1 MAFKQTPHLIAS
13 RLEGYCISGVE
24 GITRNYVQE
33 TIQMKKNLV
42 QLIQDKLNAAAGK
55 TKVPRM
61 YYKNFDQHIM
71 AKYGIKIV
79 NWPLEKFRCPSKIPT
94 RVEVQLL
101 MSAWESGTTYF
112 HKMTSAEWKDWGEK
126 RFEEALKGAEG
137 IQTTEPGSEG
147 QESATTPQCEKDP
160 TLMPSPRASNNP
172 LTVPEV
178 HNQAPTVPPAQTA
191 IVPIDTGAIPP
202 PAQQPPVQQAP
213 PAPNKRGRKRK
224 ALADTNQ
231 AFVNSTAVTGTNGK
245 IAMQTTK
252 RRKRWDSGL
261 SKEEA
266 QRVRNE
272 RKENKQT
279 AARG

>member
-1 MAFKQTPHLIAS
+1 MISTPVSHNTGNSQVAWRNWGIPSTLLGIPKLCGEIGEFPHTGNSRVVWRNWGIPNNILGIPKFCEAFWEFPVHDWEFPLTS
-13 RLEGYCISGVE
+13 VE
-24 GITRNYVQE
+24 SMHRKMYLSTLGR
-33 TIQMKKNLV
+33 
-42 QLIQDKLNAAAGK
+42 
-55 TKVPRM
+55 VP
-61 YYKNFDQHIM
+61 
-71 AKYGIKIV
+71 
-79 NWPLEKFRCPSKIPT
+79 
-94 RVEVQLL
+94 EV
-101 MSAWESGTTYF
+101 
-112 HKMTSAEWKDWGEK
+112 SAEWKDWDEK
-126 RFEEALKGAEG
+126 RFEEALEGAEG

-147 QESATTPQCEKDP
+147 QESATTPQCEEDP
-160 TLMPSPRASNNP
+160 TLMPSPRAPDNP
-172 LTVPEV
+172 LMVPEV